1 LLLIVV
7 RITFERNTYPM
18 NEEEKAFFQTETGR
32 LNKII
37 SVVLEQNE
45 LLKAELS
52 YLKTYMLQ
60 NNLALPDPKTGI
72 GQLLAAMS
80 YDKTGVW
87 HPPAAMSNDKT
98 GMGQLQDAISDP
110 KIGVGQQH
118 AAMPYDKTDVG
129 QLQVAM
135 SYGKSDIGQLQTPKP
150 LPEIYPNDND
160 AITRLSTSLR
170 ASGFTHV
177 PYTARRN
184 AAKLLIH
191 FYNKGRSDYTELR
204 KITELSQGGLSKFMT
219 SLRRRGLIRKGTVQK
234 HEPTAHA
241 LQLMQKAFR

>member
-1 LLLIVV
+1 
-7 RITFERNTYPM
+7 M

-32 LNKII
+32 LNKLI

-45 LLKAELS
+45 LLKAEIS

-72 GQLLAAMS
+72 GQLLSAMS

-87 HPPAAMSNDKT
+87 HPPSAMSNDKT
-98 GMGQLQDAISDP
+98 GMGQEQNAE
-110 KIGVGQQH
+110 
-118 AAMPYDKTDVG
+118 PYDKNGMGQQNAAMSYDKTVMGQQNAAVSYDKSGMG
-129 QLQVAM
+129 QLQAA
-135 SYGKSDIGQLQTPKP
+135 KP
-150 LPEIYPNDND
+150 LPETYPNDNN
-160 AITRLSTSLR
+160 AIVWLGNTLQD
-170 ASGFTHV
+170 SGFTHV

-204 KITELSQGGLSKFMT
+204 KLTELSQGGLSKFMT

-241 LQLMQKAFR
+241 LQLMQKAYR

>member
-1 LLLIVV
+1 
-7 RITFERNTYPM
+7 M
-18 NEEEKAFFQTETGR
+18 NEEEKAFFQSETGR

-45 LLKAELS
+45 LLKAEIS

-72 GQLLAAMS
+72 GQLIPTMS
-80 YDKTGVW
+80 YDKTRVW
-87 HPPAAMSNDKT
+87 HPPFAMSNDKT
-98 GMGQLQDAISDP
+98 GIGQGQHAEPYDKTVVGQLQDAMSYD
-110 KIGVGQQH
+110 KTVMGQQH
-118 AAMPYDKTDVG
+118 AAMPYDKTDIG
-129 QLQVAM
+129 QLQAVM
-135 SYGKSDIGQLQTPKP
+135 SYGKSDIGQLQIPKP
-150 LPEIYPNDND
+150 LPETYPNDND
-160 AITRLSTSLR
+160 AVTRLSISLH

-184 AAKLLIH
+184 AAKVLIH

-204 KITELSQGGLSKFMT
+204 KLTELSQGGLSKFMT
-219 SLRRRGLIRKGTVQK
+219 SLRRRGLIRKGTVRK

-241 LQLMQKAFR
+241 LQLMQKVFR